1 MTGLSNSL
9 CVGSLSV
16 VWGLVRPP
24 CFWGV
29 AWKHSDALHFCQ
41 HRPHRAGWGRAAEL
55 EGPRPWGV
63 SLGSC
68 LGQPRPQKPARGC
81 QEASGKA
88 EESIRKRGQK
98 EVFDPDGSPVWE
110 QRKIFYA
117 DLNFS
122 VQA

>member
-1 MTGLSNSL
+1 MTGLGNSL

-29 AWKHSDALHFCQ
+29 AWKHSDAVHF
-41 HRPHRAGWGRAAEL
+41 PHPAGRDQAAEL
-55 EGPRPWGV
+55 GGLRPWGV
-63 SLGSC
+63 SLGSR
-68 LGQPRPQKPARGC
+68 LGQPRPQKPAGGC

-98 EVFDPDGSPVWE
+98 EGFDPDGSPVWE
-110 QRKIFYA
+110 QWKIFYA

-122 VQA
+122 IQA